1 MCKNKLACFVG
12 AIQRVELFHVWL
24 KQLLLVGRGTARW
37 RLILGVRKF
46 DKGIYSFVCHLDQ
59 SQKNGINIC

>member
-12 AIQRVELFHVWL
+12 SIQRVELFHDCL
-24 KQLLLVGRGTARW
+24 KQLLVVGRGTARW

-46 DKGIYSFVCHLDQ
+46 HKGIYSFV
-59 SQKNGINIC
+59 

>member
-12 AIQRVELFHVWL
+12 AIQRVELFHDCL
-24 KQLLLVGRGTARW
+24 KQLLVVGRGTARW

-46 DKGIYSFVCHLDQ
+46 HKGIYSFV
-59 SQKNGINIC
+59 